1 MNLDSLSFTLS
12 QISYLVATLTKK
24 NYKQVVGDLTKLV
37 TLHGLEADRH
47 LLQCLFSSVDFSE
60 SKISAPTPQQQVL
73 LEQCSSLLNKPSLL
87 TSVCYITDN
96 PLVTNKTL
104 KVGPQF
110 LHQLSKCLRLSAVQE
125 VVFAIALRH
134 SSNTEVA
141 NLAHAHLKASV
152 PALVQSYIDT
162 EGSSRQHEGGLHETT
177 PEVVHLI
184 LSTILKNPK
193 EVGLTNDIHTTFL
206 KTLQR
211 DFPREL
217 VPVVLAPLVY
227 PEQCE
232 LAPEMS
238 SEGPGLSG
246 GMLETSLAD
255 LVTEIGYGF
264 TSSVEECRN
273 NIMKLGGR
281 DISPGVIARVLAVM
295 CRTDRKSV
303 V

>member
-1 MNLDSLSFTLS
+1 MTFPKF
-12 QISYLVATLTKK
+12 Q
-24 NYKQVVGDLTKLV
+24 
-37 TLHGLEADRH
+37 
-47 LLQCLFSSVDFSE
+47 
-60 SKISAPTPQQQVL
+60 
-73 LEQCSSLLNKPSLL
+73 
-87 TSVCYITDN
+87 
-96 PLVTNKTL
+96 TL

-110 LHQLSKCLRLSAVQE
+110 FHQLSKCLRLSAVQE

-134 SSNTEVA
+134 SSNPEIA
-141 NLAHAHLKASV
+141 NLAQAHLRASV

-184 LSTILKNPK
+184 LSVILKTPK
-193 EVGLTNDIHTTFL
+193 EVGLTNDVHTTFL

-211 DFPREL
+211 DFPKEL

-238 SEGPGLSG
+238 ADGPGLSG
-246 GMLETSLAD
+246 GMLDTSLAD
-255 LVTEIGYGF
+255 LVTEIGYAF

-273 NIMKLGGR
+273 NLVKLGGR
-281 DISPGVIARVLAVM
+281 DISPATVARLLGVM
-295 CRTDRKSV
+295 CRTHSGLDESLSIQTPGSFNKGPDGRTSWNVEVLIQALKEIVANFQWNSV
-303 V
+303 VAELDHAEFIIKDRQGLCLLINALRQGLQTFGFHPETFPIDHFYKR